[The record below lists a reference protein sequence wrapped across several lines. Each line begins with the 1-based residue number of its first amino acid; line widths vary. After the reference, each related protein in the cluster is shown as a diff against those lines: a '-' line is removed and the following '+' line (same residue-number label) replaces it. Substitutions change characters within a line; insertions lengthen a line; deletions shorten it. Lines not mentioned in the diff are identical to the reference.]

1 MVCPH
6 CETPVVAF
14 VVPEELLA
22 YAPARESAVCTRCL
36 RTFRAEDAGVSPGEG
51 GDGEGDDAAADFA
64 AIDRAF
70 PPGEAGVALALA
82 VGKLESLAL
91 NRAAVEALVEH
102 ARDAGADPWLFFER
116 LSAPDAAFDVE
127 RRREQVLDLV
137 G

>member
-6 CETPVVAF
+6 CEAPVVAF

-36 RTFRAEDAGVSPGEG
+36 RTFRAAEAGVSPAGES
-51 GDGEGDDAAADFA
+51 AADTDFA
-64 AIDRAF
+64 AVDRAF
-70 PPGEAGVALALA
+70 PSGEAGVALALA

-102 ARDAGADPWLFFER
+102 ARNAGVDPWLFFER

-127 RRREQVLDLV
+127 RRREQVLELV